1 MRIPTPKLPALFTR
15 PPSIEGTGG
24 DSHDDGL
31 TSRRALFTDAV
42 YETDLLEGLATEIS
56 DPWSNGITSL
66 LSGTR
71 PDQDVDYILLADAD
85 IKFPPSDYGTL
96 TSPANTAEIWTC
108 YSEDV
113 SRAYVYLNHLIS
125 PVHPK
130 LASTA
135 AASKTA
141 HTVNDLTNSAI
152 QTILR
157 QLDNTTMNAA
167 QLTRKN
173 TILRATI
180 ARYEQENEELEDMH
194 RMLTNTYNAERRL
207 CWCVGNDEGAYSE
220 SVIQRYGEGRF
231 VKGGLHSWEMVG
243 DGDDWVDEAADLRA

>member
-1 MRIPTPKLPALFTR
+1 
-15 PPSIEGTGG
+15 
-24 DSHDDGL
+24 
-31 TSRRALFTDAV
+31 
-42 YETDLLEGLATEIS
+42 LATKIS
-56 DPWSNGITSL
+56 DPWSYGITSL

-85 IKFPPSDYGTL
+85 IKFPPSDYSTL
-96 TSPANTAEIWTC
+96 TSPANTAEMWTC

-113 SRAYVYLNHLIS
+113 SRAYVYFNYLIS

-152 QTILR
+152 PTMLR
-157 QLDNTTMNAA
+157 QLDKTTMNAA
-167 QLTRKN
+167 QLTREN
-173 TILRATI
+173 TILRTTT
-180 ARYEQENEELEDMH
+180 ARYERENEELEDMH
-194 RMLTNTYNAERRL
+194 RLLTNTYNAERRL
-207 CWCVGNDEGAYSE
+207 CRCAGKDEGAYSE

-231 VKGGLHSWEMVG
+231 VKGRLHNWERVVG
-243 DGDDWVDEAADLRA
+243 GDDWVDEAADLGA